1 MKVYINITA
10 TEITATPAG
19 YDKAVKAQFASFG
32 GAQKPFKWNGTA
44 WVIEGSDKVAY
55 WADRVSAMFIGWKTS
70 PAVYND
76 LR

>member
-10 TEITATPAG
+10 ESITATPAG

-44 WVIEGSDKVAY
+44 WVIEGSEKVAY
-55 WADRVSAMFIGWKTS
+55 WADRVSAMFSTWKTS